1 MATRA
6 VLTPKSAEFPASNFP
21 ELKLINRRPVLSFD
35 GATSET
41 CMWTGVAPTGI
52 TGTLTLVL
60 SLIFPT
66 ATTGACIF
74 AAAVEAVTSADAT
87 DLDAGD
93 SFDSDNNSSAI
104 SAPATAGYMVQ
115 GTITL
120 TNKDSIAAGDLI
132 RILLKRL
139 PADASDTITTDAQL
153 LTAEFKDA
161 A

>member
-6 VLTPKSAEFPASNFP
+6 VLTPKSAEFPATNFP

-35 GATSET
+35 GSTSET
-41 CMWTGVAPTGI
+41 CYWTAVAPTGL

-66 ATTGACIF
+66 ATSGTCIF
-74 AAAVEAVTSADAT
+74 AAAVEAVTSGDAT

-93 SFDSDNNSSAI
+93 SFDSDNNSASI

-115 GTITL
+115 ATITL

-139 PADASDTITTDAQL
+139 PADASDTITTDAQVL
-153 LTAEFKDA
+153 AAEFKDA